1 MELVETWAIVV
12 AAGAGERFGGDRP
25 KAFARLGGRPL
36 IAHSLMLMEEHPAV
50 DGIVLVVPN
59 GWEEPA
65 TLLADDLAAGKVAAA
80 VTGGAT
86 RPESVAAGL
95 AAVPERAGVVLVHD
109 AARPLASSELV
120 TRVLGGLADADGAV
134 PVTPVVDTVKR
145 VEGAMVAETID
156 RARLRAAQTP
166 QAFRVEALRRA
177 FELPTDELARH
188 TDCASLLERLGMPVA
203 AVPGERRN
211 LKVTEPL
218 DVTVVEALLR

>member
-36 IAHSLMLMEEHPAV
+36 VAHSLMLMEEHPAV
-50 DGIVLVVPN
+50 EGIVLVVPN

-80 VTGGAT
+80 VAGGAT

-95 AAVPERAGVVLVHD
+95 ATVPERAGVVLVHD

-145 VEGAMVAETID
+145 VEAAMVAETID
-156 RARLRAAQTP
+156 RAQLCAAQTP
-166 QAFRVEALRRA
+166 QAFRAEALRRA

-203 AVPGERRN
+203 AVPGARRN

-218 DVTVVEALLR
+218 DVTVAEALLR